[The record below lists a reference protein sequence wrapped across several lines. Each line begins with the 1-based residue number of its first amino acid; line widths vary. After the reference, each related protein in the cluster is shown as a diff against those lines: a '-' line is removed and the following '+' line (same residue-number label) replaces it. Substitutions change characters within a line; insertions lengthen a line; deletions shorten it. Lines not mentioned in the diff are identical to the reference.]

1 MRGLIQN
8 TTIIKS
14 THTHK
19 CIAKIRC
26 PFFET
31 NAFSQIHFAN
41 SASPR
46 IFAIVSHTS
55 GIDLLAYVFWARTL
69 PIRLQLQPLLFL
81 LPLLVLESFLLV
93 LSFIL
98 LRRSVPNRIRG
109 DIKRN
114 IPRLESSVRRHENA
128 REFSRKHVA
137 SRDGDD
143 CHEERFVRV

>member
-1 MRGLIQN
+1 MRGLTQN
-8 TTIIKS
+8 DTIISNAHINALRKLDA
-14 THTHK
+14 H
-19 CIAKIRC
+19 
-26 PFFET
+26 FFET
-31 NAFSQIHFAN
+31 NAFSQFHLAN

-46 IFAIVSHTS
+46 TFAIVSHTS
-55 GIDLLAYVFWARTL
+55 GIDLFAYVFWARTL

-81 LPLLVLESFLLV
+81 LPLLVLESLLLI
-93 LSFIL
+93 LSFLL
-98 LRRSVPNRIRG
+98 LRRSVPSRIRG